1 MKKVKNILLL
11 LTVIFTLGCSQTIVF
26 EDIQTPTPTPTPKPE
41 PEPDFDS
48 SSYIDLSAEGT
59 ANCYLVKAAGTYKFK
74 AVKGNSAQSV
84 GAASSA
90 DVLWESFGTSTTPNV
105 GDLIASAA
113 YKDGYVYFATPTTFK
128 SGNASIAVRD
138 SSGTILWSWH
148 IWLSEEGW
156 NDHVYANNAGTMMD
170 RNLGATSATPG
181 SVSAFGLLY
190 QWGRKDPFLGSG
202 ATSGTTI
209 AESTGAWN
217 IVTVKRSIDYTIENP
232 MTFIGGPGEWC
243 SIEDVSDYARRWND
257 SVKTMH
263 DPCPVGYRVPDGGE
277 TGFWATAHTGSTWDS
292 TNKGRNWSLPDGTT
306 AWYPATGYRDLSIGS
321 LRLVGYSGDYWSAS
335 PYPSDPSYSCLLSF
349 GEGDSNI
356 ATANRINRGFGYSVR
371 CVSTTATSEPTPEP
385 TEPANNEIWYTS
397 TDGKVVTPAETGY
410 FNVSITSNTYSNGKG
425 VITFSGPLTTVGRD
439 KGEEPFLNC
448 ANLKSVVLPNGLKT
462 IGYGAF
468 SLCSGLE
475 SVTIPETVTYIKS
488 GAFYDCDKL
497 TAIALP
503 SGLLRIDDNAFASCD
518 LLESVT
524 IPDSVTLIGR
534 GAFSGEKLRAF
545 YGKYASSDNKL
556 IVFDGTVICS
566 ALGGLTEYSIPNVVK
581 IIDFCAFSGYKNIK
595 KFTIP
600 NSVVSIGDGSF
611 SYCTSLQDITIP
623 DSVTEIVGGSFF
635 NCTSLTSAILS
646 KNLTKIGDAT
656 FMNCSKLKNIYCSAV
671 TPPQCGKDLF
681 EGVTTDFR
689 IYVPASSVS
698 AYKSASGWSTY
709 ADAIVADPASEPTEP
724 ANNEIWYTS
733 TDGAVIAYNSGGVS
747 GANIVSNTYTNGKG
761 VLTFDGNVTKILSN
775 PFSAKSKLKSI
786 VLPNSVTHIYTQAFG
801 YCYNLVDVDLGSGL
815 TYIGNAAFDA
825 CSALTSITI
834 PDSVTFIGPAPFLA
848 CYNLANFYG
857 AAATDDHKGL
867 VIDNTFVAFAP
878 AGPTEYS
885 IPHGVTVIQD
895 GSFNDC
901 QKITKVTIPATVVE
915 IEEQAFYRCYAL
927 SVVNCLPT
935 TPPTLLM
942 HSSYGTFD
950 SNASDRKIYV
960 PTSSVSAYKSASGWS
975 TYADAIVADPS
986 TFTSAPYAVGD
997 YYNDGTKEGVV
1008 FEVWDNG
1015 NSGKIVS
1022 MTESTTMLQWSSD
1035 ETEQKRL
1042 IGADSETDGA
1052 YNTAKVKAISGWETK
1067 YPAFKW
1073 CADLGDDWYLPAKE
1087 ELRTICN
1094 NKDKLD
1100 TNLTDQLFSDYWS
1113 STEDDEQYDGKFC
1126 AWGVTMY
1133 DGSTLNRPKFDYYS
1147 VRAAATFGDTPK
1159 PEPEPEPEPDFD
1171 SSSYIDLS
1179 AEGTANCYLVK
1190 AAGKY
1195 KFKAVKGNSAQSV
1208 GTASSATVL
1217 WESFGTSTKPNEGD
1231 LIASATYKD
1240 GYVYFAT
1247 PNTFKNGNASIAVRD
1262 TSSTILWSW
1271 HIWCSTEGW
1280 KDDIYPNN
1288 AGTMMDRNLG
1298 ATSATPGSVSA
1309 LGLMYQWG
1317 RKDPF
1322 LGSSSVSSSTLAVST
1337 GTWSSVTTQQTVDYV
1352 TANPMTFVRQNYE
1365 WCTGDGAEDSNYEKR
1380 WTESEKSMYD
1390 PCPVGYRVPDGGK
1403 NGFWATALGTSSSTT
1418 AGITWYSTY
1427 YGCLWTLS
1435 DGKLSA
1441 WYPIVGCRDTS
1452 GGALGNVG
1460 SIGYYWS
1467 ASTHASDGERA
1478 YYLCFYDSKVSTTNY
1493 VNRCLGQSVRCVR
1506 E

>member
-11 LTVIFTLGCSQTIVF
+11 LTAIFTLGCSQTIVF
-26 EDIQTPTPTPTPKPE
+26 EDVQTPTPTPTPKPE
-41 PEPDFDS
+41 PEPTKG
-48 SSYIDLSAEGT
+48 YIVPENAKRVTFEIDGSLEAYT
-59 ANCYLVKAAGTYKFK
+59 NVADQFNIADLVK
-74 AVKGNSAQSV
+74 
-84 GAASSA
+84 GANTNATVQMA
-90 DVLWESFGTSTTPNV
+90 YLDDNDLLAWQDWTITDGWFGLN
-105 GDLIASAA
+105 
-113 YKDGYVYFATPTTFK
+113 
-128 SGNASIAVRD
+128 
-138 SSGTILWSWH
+138 
-148 IWLSEEGW
+148 
-156 NDHVYANNAGTMMD
+156 
-170 RNLGATSATPG
+170 GATSWGDGNIACVKPKTDGSFEYVGFMDGQTIGTKATAIFDYGNDIIVAITVEIVAPEVSNVVYSENCG
-181 SVSAFGLLY
+181 STISKVDGYWPYVDMYTGWSRQGGNGCD
-190 QWGRKDPFLGSG
+190 QSG
-202 ATSGTTI
+202 VTYTGVNASVRDNG
-209 AESTGAWN
+209 AEY
-217 IVTVKRSIDYTIENP
+217 K
-232 MTFIGGPGEWC
+232 
-243 SIEDVSDYARRWND
+243 
-257 SVKTMH
+257 
-263 DPCPVGYRVPDGGE
+263 PDGGASYASDAPYAYIAYKTNSNFGINNIKIDSSTKSYSLSFTAHNQYACLISSPYTPATTPLKSGE
-277 TGFWATAHTGSTWDS
+277 HVKLYISVDGQNWGVVQFATVANGNWEYATAPFTLP
-292 TNKGRNWSLPDGTT
+292 TNAETLYIKF
-306 AWYPATGYRDLSIGS
+306 ADLSIGTLSLPSTEYQHIAS
-321 LRLVGYSGDYWSAS
+321 LRLD
-335 PYPSDPSYSCLLSF
+335 DFCLTKGGNGPTLNF
-349 GEGDSNI
+349 DHTFDEQ
-356 ATANRINRGFGYSVR
+356 
-371 CVSTTATSEPTPEP
+371 PTPEP

-397 TDGKVVTPAETGY
+397 TDGKVVTPAGTGY

-439 KGEEPFLNC
+439 EGEEPFANC
-448 ANLKSVVLPNGLKT
+448 AHNLKSVVLPNGLKT

-488 GAFYDCDKL
+488 GAFYDCNKL
-497 TAIALP
+497 TAISLP
-503 SGLLRIDDNAFASCD
+503 SGLLKIDDNAFFSCD
-518 LLESVT
+518 LVESVT

-600 NSVVSIGDGSF
+600 NSVVSIGNGSF

-623 DSVTEIVGGSFF
+623 DSVTEIVGGSFY

-681 EGVTTDFR
+681 EGVTTDF
-689 IYVPASSVS
+689 
-698 AYKSASGWSTY
+698 
-709 ADAIVADPASEPTEP
+709 
-724 ANNEIWYTS
+724 
-733 TDGAVIAYNSGGVS
+733 
-747 GANIVSNTYTNGKG
+747 
-761 VLTFDGNVTKILSN
+761 
-775 PFSAKSKLKSI
+775 
-786 VLPNSVTHIYTQAFG
+786 
-801 YCYNLVDVDLGSGL
+801 
-815 TYIGNAAFDA
+815 
-825 CSALTSITI
+825 
-834 PDSVTFIGPAPFLA
+834 
-848 CYNLANFYG
+848 
-857 AAATDDHKGL
+857 
-867 VIDNTFVAFAP
+867 
-878 AGPTEYS
+878 
-885 IPHGVTVIQD
+885 
-895 GSFNDC
+895 
-901 QKITKVTIPATVVE
+901 
-915 IEEQAFYRCYAL
+915 
-927 SVVNCLPT
+927 
-935 TPPTLLM
+935 
-942 HSSYGTFD
+942 
-950 SNASDRKIYV
+950 KIYV
-960 PTSSVSAYKSASGWS
+960 PVSSVSAYKSASGWS

-1015 NSGKIVS
+1015 NSGKIVG
-1022 MTESTTMLQWSSD
+1022 MMRSTGTLYWSSD
-1035 ETEQKRL
+1035 ETEQERL

-1052 YNTAKVKAISGWETK
+1052 ANMAVVKAISGWESK

-1073 CADLGDDWYLPAKE
+1073 CADLGDGWYLPAKE
-1087 ELRTICN
+1087 ELITMYN
-1094 NKDKLD
+1094 NKDMLN
-1100 TNLTDQLFSDYWS
+1100 TNLTDKLSASYWS
-1113 STEDDEQYDGKFC
+1113 STERDYQYASGRFS
-1126 AWGVTMY
+1126 AWIVSVGN
-1133 DGSTLNRPKFDYYS
+1133 GSTTSLDKLSNFY

-1159 PEPEPEPEPDFD
+1159 PEPEPEPDFD

-1190 AAGKY
+1190 VAGTY

-1208 GTASSATVL
+1208 GAASSADVL
-1217 WESFGTSTKPNEGD
+1217 WESFGTSTTPNEGD

-1262 TSSTILWSW
+1262 SSGTILWSW
-1271 HIWCSTEGW
+1271 HIWLSEEGW
-1280 KDDIYPNN
+1280 KDDVYPNN

-1298 ATSATPGSVSA
+1298 ATSATPGSVGA

-1493 VNRCLGQSVRCVR
+1493 VNRCLGQSVRCVSTTATSEPTPGITSAPYAVGDYYNDGTKKGVVFEVSADGTSGKIVSMMQSTGTLQWSSDETEQKR
-1506 E
+1506 LIGADSETDGAYNTAKVKAISGWESKYPAFKWCADLGDGWYLPAKEELLTIYNNKDKLNTNLTNKLSTDYYWSSTEYDYQYSTGNFCAWHVGMSDGLTIYYNKYDCRYVRAVSAF

>member
-11 LTVIFTLGCSQTIVF
+11 LTAIFTLGCSQTIVF

-59 ANCYLVKAAGTYKFK
+59 ANCYLVKAAGKYKLK
-74 AVKGNSAQSV
+74 AVKGNSTQSV

-90 DVLWESFGTSTTPNV
+90 TVLWESFGTSTKPNE
-105 GDLIASAA
+105 GDLIASAT
-113 YKDGYVYFATPTTFK
+113 YKDGYVYFATPNTFK
-128 SGNASIAVRD
+128 NGNASIAVRD
-138 SSGTILWSWH
+138 SNAKILWSWH
-148 IWLSEEGW
+148 IWLSKEGW

-181 SVSAFGLLY
+181 DVGAFGLLY

-243 SIEDVSDYARRWND
+243 STEDVSDYARRWND

-371 CVSTTATSEPTPEP
+371 CVSTTATSNPNPEP

-503 SGLLRIDDNAFASCD
+503 SGLLRIDDNAFFSCD
-518 LLESVT
+518 LVESVT

-556 IVFDGTVICS
+556 IVFDETVICA

-581 IIDFCAFSGYKNIK
+581 IIDYCAFSGYKNIK

-681 EGVTTDFR
+681 EGVTTDFK

-709 ADAIVADPASEPTEP
+709 ADAIVADPASTPDLD
-724 ANNEIWYTS
+724 YS
-733 TDGAVIAYNSGGVS
+733 T
-747 GANIVSNTYTNGKG
+747 
-761 VLTFDGNVTKILSN
+761 
-775 PFSAKSKLKSI
+775 
-786 VLPNSVTHIYTQAFG
+786 
-801 YCYNLVDVDLGSGL
+801 
-815 TYIGNAAFDA
+815 
-825 CSALTSITI
+825 
-834 PDSVTFIGPAPFLA
+834 
-848 CYNLANFYG
+848 
-857 AAATDDHKGL
+857 AT
-867 VIDNTFVAFAP
+867 
-878 AGPTEYS
+878 
-885 IPHGVTVIQD
+885 
-895 GSFNDC
+895 
-901 QKITKVTIPATVVE
+901 
-915 IEEQAFYRCYAL
+915 
-927 SVVNCLPT
+927 
-935 TPPTLLM
+935 
-942 HSSYGTFD
+942 
-950 SNASDRKIYV
+950 
-960 PTSSVSAYKSASGWS
+960 
-975 TYADAIVADPS
+975 
-986 TFTSAPYAVGD
+986 
-997 YYNDGTKEGVV
+997 
-1008 FEVWDNG
+1008 
-1015 NSGKIVS
+1015 
-1022 MTESTTMLQWSSD
+1022 
-1035 ETEQKRL
+1035 
-1042 IGADSETDGA
+1042 
-1052 YNTAKVKAISGWETK
+1052 
-1067 YPAFKW
+1067 
-1073 CADLGDDWYLPAKE
+1073 
-1087 ELRTICN
+1087 
-1094 NKDKLD
+1094 
-1100 TNLTDQLFSDYWS
+1100 
-1113 STEDDEQYDGKFC
+1113 
-1126 AWGVTMY
+1126 
-1133 DGSTLNRPKFDYYS
+1133 
-1147 VRAAATFGDTPK
+1147 
-1159 PEPEPEPEPDFD
+1159 
-1171 SSSYIDLS
+1171 DLS

-1190 AAGKY
+1190 AAGTY
-1195 KFKAVKGNSAQSV
+1195 KFKAVKGNSTQSV
-1208 GTASSATVL
+1208 GAASSADVL
-1217 WESFGTSTKPNEGD
+1217 WESFGTSTTPNVGD

-1247 PNTFKNGNASIAVRD
+1247 PTTFKSGNASIAVRD
-1262 TSSTILWSW
+1262 SSGTILWSW

-1298 ATSATPGSVSA
+1298 ATSATPGSVGA

-1467 ASTHASDGERA
+1467 ASTHASDGECA

-1493 VNRCLGQSVRCVR
+1493 VNRCLGQSVRCVSTTATSEPTPGITSAPYAVGDYYNDGTKKGVVFEVSADGTSGKIVSMMQSTDTLQWSSDETEQKR
-1506 E
+1506 LIGADSETDGAANMAVVKAISGWESKYPAFKWCADLGDGWYLPAKEELLTIYNNKDKLNTNLTNKLSSIYYWSSTEYDDQLASGQFRACSVNLGSGTYRSSKYLDYYVRAVTTF

>member
-11 LTVIFTLGCSQTIVF
+11 LTAIFTLGCTQTIVF
-26 EDIQTPTPTPTPKPE
+26 EDIQTPTPTPTPK

-59 ANCYLVKAAGTYKFK
+59 ANCYLVKAAGKYKLK
-74 AVKGNSAQSV
+74 AVKGNSTQSV

-90 DVLWESFGTSTTPNV
+90 TVLWESFGTSNTPNV
-105 GDLIASAA
+105 GDLIASAT

-138 SSGTILWSWH
+138 SNAKILWSWH
-148 IWLSEEGW
+148 IWLSKEGW
-156 NDHVYANNAGTMMD
+156 KDDVYPNNAGTMMD

-181 SVSAFGLLY
+181 SVGSLGLLY

-217 IVTVKRSIDYTIENP
+217 IVTVKQSIDYTIENP

-243 SIEDVSDYARRWND
+243 STEDVLDYARRWND

-321 LRLVGYSGDYWSAS
+321 LRLVGYYGDYWSAS
-335 PYPSDPSYSCLLSF
+335 PYPSDPSYSYLLSF

-356 ATANRINRGFGYSVR
+356 TTANSIQRGFGYSVR
-371 CVSTTATSEPTPEP
+371 CVSTTENPKPDPESM
-385 TEPANNEIWYTS
+385 PANNEIWYTS
-397 TDGKVVTPAETGY
+397 TDGKVVTPAGTGY

-425 VITFSGPLTTVGRD
+425 VITFSGPLTTVGED
-439 KGEEPFLNC
+439 EGEEPFANC

-488 GAFYDCDKL
+488 GAFYDCNKL

-518 LLESVT
+518 LVESVT
-524 IPDSVTLIGR
+524 IPDSVIEIG
-534 GAFSGEKLRAF
+534 GNAFSGEKLTTF
-545 YGKYASSDNKL
+545 DGKYASSDKKL
-556 IVFDGTVICS
+556 IVVNKTVICA
-566 ALGGLTEYSIPNVVK
+566 ALGGLTEYSIPNAVEK
-581 IIDFCAFSGYKNIK
+581 IGFSAFNGYKNIK

-681 EGVTTDFR
+681 EGVTTDFK
-689 IYVPASSVS
+689 IYVPA
-698 AYKSASGWSTY
+698 
-709 ADAIVADPASEPTEP
+709 
-724 ANNEIWYTS
+724 
-733 TDGAVIAYNSGGVS
+733 
-747 GANIVSNTYTNGKG
+747 
-761 VLTFDGNVTKILSN
+761 
-775 PFSAKSKLKSI
+775 
-786 VLPNSVTHIYTQAFG
+786 
-801 YCYNLVDVDLGSGL
+801 
-815 TYIGNAAFDA
+815 
-825 CSALTSITI
+825 
-834 PDSVTFIGPAPFLA
+834 
-848 CYNLANFYG
+848 
-857 AAATDDHKGL
+857 
-867 VIDNTFVAFAP
+867 
-878 AGPTEYS
+878 
-885 IPHGVTVIQD
+885 
-895 GSFNDC
+895 
-901 QKITKVTIPATVVE
+901 
-915 IEEQAFYRCYAL
+915 
-927 SVVNCLPT
+927 
-935 TPPTLLM
+935 
-942 HSSYGTFD
+942 
-950 SNASDRKIYV
+950 
-960 PTSSVSAYKSASGWS
+960 SSVSAYKSASGWS

-1015 NSGKIVS
+1015 NSGKIVG
-1022 MTESTTMLQWSSD
+1022 MMQSTDTLQWSSD
-1035 ETEQKRL
+1035 VTEQERL

-1073 CADLGDDWYLPAKE
+1073 CADLGDGWYLPAKE
-1087 ELRTICN
+1087 ELITMCN

-1100 TNLTDQLFSDYWS
+1100 TNLTDKLSSYYWS
-1113 STEDDEQYDGKFC
+1113 STEDDYQSATGRFSAWFVRMNNGTTDYGNKFNP
-1126 AWGVTMY
+1126 Y
-1133 DGSTLNRPKFDYYS
+1133 N

-1159 PEPEPEPEPDFD
+1159 PEPEPDFD

-1179 AEGTANCYLVK
+1179 AAGTANCYLVK

-1195 KFKAVKGNSAQSV
+1195 KFKVVKGNSTQSV
-1208 GTASSATVL
+1208 GSASSATVL
-1217 WESFGTSTKPNEGD
+1217 WESFGTSTTPNEGD

-1247 PNTFKNGNASIAVRD
+1247 PTTFNSGNASIAVRD
-1262 TSSTILWSW
+1262 SNDTVLWSW
-1271 HIWCSTEGW
+1271 HIWLSKEGW
-1280 KDDIYPNN
+1280 NDHVYANN

-1298 ATSATPGSVSA
+1298 ATSATPGSVGA

-1365 WCTGDGAEDSNYEKR
+1365 WCTGDGAEDSNYAKR
-1380 WTESEKSMYD
+1380 WTESTKSMYD

-1467 ASTHASDGERA
+1467 ASPHASDGERA
-1478 YYLCFYDSKVSTTNY
+1478 YYLCFYDSKVSPMNY
-1493 VNRCLGQSVRCVR
+1493 VNRCLGQSVRCVSTTATSEPTPGITSDPYAVGDYYNDGTKEGVVFEVSADGTSGKIVSMMQSTGTLQWSSDETEQKR
-1506 E
+1506 LIGADSETDGAYNTAKVKAISGWETKYPAFKWCADLGDGWYLPAKEELLTIYNNKDKLNTNLTNKLSSIYYWSSTEYDDQLANGQFRACSVNLGSGTYRSSKYLDYYVRAVTTF

>member
-11 LTVIFTLGCSQTIVF
+11 LTAIFTLGCSQTIIF
-26 EDIQTPTPTPTPKPE
+26 EDVQTPTPTPTPKPE

-59 ANCYLVKAAGTYKFK
+59 ANCYLVKAAGKYKFK
-74 AVKGNSAQSV
+74 AVKGNSTQSV

-90 DVLWESFGTSTTPNV
+90 DVLWESFGTSTKPNE
-105 GDLIASAA
+105 GDLIASAT

-138 SSGTILWSWH
+138 SNAKILWSWH
-148 IWLSEEGW
+148 IWLSKEGW
-156 NDHVYANNAGTMMD
+156 NDHIYANNAGTMMD

-181 SVSAFGLLY
+181 DVGAFGLLY
-190 QWGRKDPFLGSG
+190 QWGRKDPFLGSSSISSNTL
-202 ATSGTTI
+202 AV
-209 AESTGAWN
+209 STGSWSSVSTQQTVDY
-217 IVTVKRSIDYTIENP
+217 VTANP
-232 MTFIGGPGEWC
+232 MTFVDGRFYEWC
-243 SIEDVSDYARRWND
+243 SEIWNNYEIRWKD
-257 SVKTMH
+257 SKKTMY
-263 DPCPVGYRVPDGGE
+263 DPCPVGYCVPSGDNS
-277 TGFWATAHTGSTWDS
+277 GFWAMALGRSDYISDVSTWDS
-292 TNKGRNWSLPDGTT
+292 TNKGLKWELADGTT
-306 AWYPATGYRDLSIGS
+306 AWYPAVGCRSYFSGALN
-321 LRLVGYSGDYWSAS
+321 LVGETGFCRSATPTLSSTVHAYGLRFNSNGTVFPAGD
-335 PYPSDPSYSCLLSF
+335 C
-349 GEGDSNI
+349 
-356 ATANRINRGFGYSVR
+356 NRGDAQSVR
-371 CVSTTATSEPTPEP
+371 CVSTTATSVPTPEP

-397 TDGKVVTPAETGY
+397 TDGKVVTPAGTGY

-425 VITFSGPLTTVGRD
+425 VITFSGPITTVGRD
-439 KGEEPFLNC
+439 KGEEPFANC
-448 ANLKSVVLPNGLKT
+448 AHNLKSVVLPNGLKT

-475 SVTIPETVTYIKS
+475 SVTIPETVTYIKY
-488 GAFYDCDKL
+488 GAFYDCNKL

-518 LLESVT
+518 LVESVT

-556 IVFDGTVICS
+556 IVVNNTVICA

-681 EGVTTDFR
+681 EGVTTDFK

-709 ADAIVADPASEPTEP
+709 ADAIVADP
-724 ANNEIWYTS
+724 
-733 TDGAVIAYNSGGVS
+733 NS
-747 GANIVSNTYTNGKG
+747 
-761 VLTFDGNVTKILSN
+761 
-775 PFSAKSKLKSI
+775 
-786 VLPNSVTHIYTQAFG
+786 
-801 YCYNLVDVDLGSGL
+801 
-815 TYIGNAAFDA
+815 
-825 CSALTSITI
+825 
-834 PDSVTFIGPAPFLA
+834 
-848 CYNLANFYG
+848 
-857 AAATDDHKGL
+857 
-867 VIDNTFVAFAP
+867 
-878 AGPTEYS
+878 
-885 IPHGVTVIQD
+885 
-895 GSFNDC
+895 
-901 QKITKVTIPATVVE
+901 
-915 IEEQAFYRCYAL
+915 
-927 SVVNCLPT
+927 
-935 TPPTLLM
+935 
-942 HSSYGTFD
+942 
-950 SNASDRKIYV
+950 
-960 PTSSVSAYKSASGWS
+960 
-975 TYADAIVADPS
+975 
-986 TFTSAPYAVGD
+986 FTSAPYAVGD

-1022 MTESTTMLQWSSD
+1022 MTESTTVLQWSSD

-1073 CADLGDDWYLPAKE
+1073 CADLGDDWYLPAKD

-1100 TNLTDQLFSDYWS
+1100 TNLTDKLFSDYWS

-1133 DGSTLNRPKFDYYS
+1133 DGSTLNLPKFDLNA
-1147 VRAAATFGDTPK
+1147 VRAVATFGNTQQ
-1159 PEPEPEPEPDFD
+1159 PEPEPDFD

-1179 AEGTANCYLVK
+1179 AAGTANCYLVK

-1195 KFKAVKGNSAQSV
+1195 KFKVVKGNSTQSV
-1208 GTASSATVL
+1208 GSASSATVL
-1217 WESFGTSTKPNEGD
+1217 WESFGTSTTPNEGD

-1247 PNTFKNGNASIAVRD
+1247 PTTFNSGNASIAVRD
-1262 TSSTILWSW
+1262 SNDTVLWSW
-1271 HIWCSTEGW
+1271 HIWLSKEGW
-1280 KDDIYPNN
+1280 NDHVYANN

-1298 ATSATPGSVSA
+1298 ATSATPGSVGA

-1365 WCTGDGAEDSNYEKR
+1365 WCTGDGAEDSNYAKR
-1380 WTESEKSMYD
+1380 WTESTKSMYD

-1467 ASTHASDGERA
+1467 ASPHASDGERA
-1478 YYLCFYDSKVSTTNY
+1478 YYLCFYDSKVSPMNY